1 MRKILLALGALA
13 YCMGCSVASS
23 VEYPTINLRF
33 AHAFPPTVIFSKID
47 QWFADEIEKRSN
59 GKIKIKIF
67 WSEML
72 GKNTEILDLVGSGAV
87 DMGTIVPSF
96 FPTRLPLAGITNALP
111 LAFNSAKQAQ
121 IIQSEL
127 VEKIPEIGAEYRSNK
142 VWPIFNHG
150 IPVFRILCTKPVAT
164 VEDFKNLRVR
174 SYGEYVPKLWK
185 TLGAVGITVL
195 PPEQY
200 EGLQRGKLDCAYFPT
215 DLMQSFKLYEVGKY
229 WSSANFGALATQ
241 PTLINL
247 NLWQQWPD
255 HVKKLFLDVGHEAV
269 LREHEIVD
277 ATDREGLVAMQQ
289 AGGVQVIQF
298 KDQSKLDAL
307 GPSFFAQWI
316 ENMNSKGLGE
326 PAKKIVAYWTKRRAE
341 LK

>member
-1 MRKILLALGALA
+1 
-13 YCMGCSVASS
+13 
-23 VEYPTINLRF
+23 
-33 AHAFPPTVIFSKID
+33 
-47 QWFADEIEKRSN
+47 
-59 GKIKIKIF
+59 
-67 WSEML
+67 
-72 GKNTEILDLVGSGAV
+72 
-87 DMGTIVPSF
+87 
-96 FPTRLPLAGITNALP
+96 
-111 LAFNSAKQAQ
+111 
-121 IIQSEL
+121 
-127 VEKIPEIGAEYRSNK
+127 
-142 VWPIFNHG
+142 
-150 IPVFRILCTKPVAT
+150 
-164 VEDFKNLRVR
+164 
-174 SYGEYVPKLWK
+174 
-185 TLGAVGITVL
+185 
-195 PPEQY
+195 
-200 EGLQRGKLDCAYFPT
+200 
-215 DLMQSFKLYEVGKY
+215 MQSFKLYEVGKY